1 MNKQGE
7 LMKIK
12 ETKYSLEKE
21 IREALASGR
30 SQKSIYDALKDGEN
44 DSILAEKVAEYLPL
58 GIRNKTKYYNYIIIF
73 LLVANAVLSMNFLVV
88 ILAFFLFFYLK
99 EGNGFGYR
107 IMFIFSLLN
116 IMYAF
121 YTDKTGL
128 VHIKTVLWILLGVS
142 GILFYK
148 FVFTNKTITGKIK
161 KDKDN
166 NYIFLD

>member
-1 MNKQGE
+1 
-7 LMKIK
+7 MKKK

-30 SQKSIYDALKDGEN
+30 SQKSIYEALKDGKEN
-44 DSILAEKVAEYLPL
+44 SILADKVAEYLPL
-58 GIRNKTKYYNYIIIF
+58 GVRNKTKYYNFIIIL
-73 LLVANAVLSMNFLVV
+73 LLVVNAALSMNFLV
-88 ILAFFLFFYLK
+88 IIIAFFLYFYLK

-107 IMFIFSLLN
+107 IMFLFSLLN
-116 IMYAF
+116 MAYAF
-121 YTDKTGL
+121 YTDKTNL
-128 VHIKTVLWILLGVS
+128 VHVKIVLWALLGIS

-148 FVFTNKTITGKIK
+148 FIFTNKTILGKVK